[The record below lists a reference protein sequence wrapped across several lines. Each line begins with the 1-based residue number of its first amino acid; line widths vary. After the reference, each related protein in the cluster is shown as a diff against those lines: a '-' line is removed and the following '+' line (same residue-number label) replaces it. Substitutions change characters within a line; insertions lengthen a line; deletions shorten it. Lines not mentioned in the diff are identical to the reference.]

1 MNGKVLLLIA
11 VALVTSVMANAQ
23 EERKWIDVTGSVTD
37 VRDEPVKGALVV
49 VDRHNT
55 GFVTDRKG
63 NFRISLAPEVRMIGV
78 YSEKHGSAE
87 TAVTGEETVSLVL
100 DGNFRIEGYVPGVTD
115 KEETVIIGYREVKK
129 SDLNKNPG
137 YIDATDD
144 KYASYPNIYEMI
156 RGQVPGVQVNGSTIL
171 IRGQSS
177 INSGNE
183 PLFVV
188 DGMVVPTIGNISPR
202 EVQSITVL
210 KGGEAAIYGVRASN
224 GVIVITLKGSR

>member
-1 MNGKVLLLIA
+1 MLMA
-11 VALVTSVMANAQ
+11 VALAISVIGKAQ
-23 EERKWIDVTGSVTD
+23 EERKWINVTGTVTD
-37 VRDEPVKGALVV
+37 TKDEPVKGAMVL

-63 NFRISLAPEVRMIGV
+63 NFKISLAPEIRMIGI
-78 YSEKHGSAE
+78 YSEKLGSAE

-100 DGNFRIEGYVPGVTD
+100 DGTFRIEGYVPGVTD

-129 SDLNKNPG
+129 SELNKDPG
-137 YIDATDD
+137 YIDATED

-156 RGQVPGVQVNGSTIL
+156 RGQVPGVQVNGTSIL

-177 INSGNE
+177 INSGND

-210 KGGEAAIYGVRASN
+210 KGADAAIYGVRGSN

>member
-1 MNGKVLLLIA
+1 MNGKVLLLMA
-11 VALVTSVMANAQ
+11 VALAISVIGKAQ
-23 EERKWIDVTGSVTD
+23 EERKWINVTGTVTD
-37 VRDEPVKGALVV
+37 TKDEPVKGAMVL

-63 NFRISLAPEVRMIGV
+63 NFKISLAPEIRMIGI
-78 YSEKHGSAE
+78 YSEKLGSAE

-100 DGNFRIEGYVPGVTD
+100 DGTFRIEGYVPGVTD

-129 SDLNKNPG
+129 SELNKDPG
-137 YIDATDD
+137 YIDATED

-156 RGQVPGVQVNGSTIL
+156 RGQVPGVQVNGTSIL

-177 INSGNE
+177 INSGND

-210 KGGEAAIYGVRASN
+210 KGADAAIYGVRGSN

>member
-11 VALVTSVMANAQ
+11 VALVTSVMTNAQ

>member
-1 MNGKVLLLIA
+1 MA
-11 VALVTSVMANAQ
+11 VALAISVIGKAQ
-23 EERKWIDVTGSVTD
+23 EERKWINVTGTVTD
-37 VRDEPVKGALVV
+37 TKDEPVKGAMVL

-63 NFRISLAPEVRMIGV
+63 NFKISLAPEIRMIGI
-78 YSEKHGSAE
+78 YSEKLGSAE

-100 DGNFRIEGYVPGVTD
+100 DGTFRIEGYVPGVTD

-129 SDLNKNPG
+129 SELNKDPG
-137 YIDATDD
+137 YIDATED

-156 RGQVPGVQVNGSTIL
+156 RGQVPGVQVNGTSIL

-177 INSGNE
+177 INSGND

-210 KGGEAAIYGVRASN
+210 KGADAAIYGVRGSN